1 MHLIDYVQLL
11 EEKRIKS
18 TEKLLAKG
26 TSAIHVIYFVII
38 IDIIIQCRT
47 TALLFW
53 QKCFKAAG
61 SLRMNSLI
69 ILPNTLLL

>member
-11 EEKRIKS
+11 EEKSIKS
-18 TEKLLAKG
+18 TEKLLAKR
-26 TSAIHVIYFVII
+26 TSTIHVIYFVIII

-47 TALLFW
+47 AALLFW

-61 SLRMNSLI
+61 SLRISS
-69 ILPNTLLL
+69 